1 MTVIY
6 FPGGMGTLDEFT
18 DLVNLYKTN
27 AIKTKNIYLMGEKYW
42 NSLKE
47 WFRFNKITW
56 PEKYINIIT
65 DNMDDILEDLNFI
78 SNDKKSS
85 IVLFNK
91 NKDNNDENNL
101 DDLPSLFKK
110 IIK

>member
-1 MTVIY
+1 MPILDKEQEQNPNILKENIHLYDTFAEGKKYLMHFNDCNIF

-27 AIKTKNIYLMGEKYW
+27 AIKTKKIYLMGEKYW

-56 PEKYINIIT
+56 PEKYINI
-65 DNMDDILEDLNFI
+65 NY
-78 SNDKKSS
+78 
-85 IVLFNK
+85 
-91 NKDNNDENNL
+91 
-101 DDLPSLFKK
+101 
-110 IIK
+110 